1 LLLALYQGLA
11 SAKPKPNPIF
21 PKIKYAA
28 KPRSN
33 PAPAP
38 PSSRSTKIAHHPD
51 QQKTDVILSNRNRLS
66 F

>member
-11 SAKPKPNPIF
+11 SAKPNPDPIF

-33 PAPAP
+33 PAPAASVSRPYFVP
-38 PSSRSTKIAHHPD
+38 PVSRPAVAGVSRPPHRP
-51 QQKTDVILSNRNRLS
+51 
-66 F
+66 